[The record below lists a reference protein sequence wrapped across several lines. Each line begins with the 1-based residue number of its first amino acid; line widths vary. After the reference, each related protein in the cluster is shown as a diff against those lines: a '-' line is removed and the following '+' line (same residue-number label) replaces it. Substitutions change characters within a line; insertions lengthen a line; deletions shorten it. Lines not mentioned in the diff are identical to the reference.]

1 MIMIQV
7 NLLPPEYRKTEST
20 PLPRLLAI
28 IAGVT
33 LCASAIGVFL
43 YVHFGVLDQYVA
55 KRKQKEDIYY
65 QQKEL
70 ADRSLMLQRE
80 FNEYKKRRTTI
91 ESILN
96 KRLLIS
102 KKLDEF
108 WDIVH
113 NNGDHKKHFIWLTQI
128 STKVGSDSKRG
139 RGAGT
144 GGSINFKGYSAS
156 EDFSKLANFRDDIQS
171 SNVEGGFFE
180 DFIKI
185 DQPAWQV
192 TRWTDGLEPAAA
204 GTFSHSMT
212 LKPLGWR
219 LSPKWNKG
227 RK

>member
-1 MIMIQV
+1 MIQV

-28 IAGVT
+28 IGGVT
-33 LCASAIGVFL
+33 LCASAIGMFL
-43 YVHFGVLDQYVA
+43 YVHFGILDQYVA
-55 KRKQKEDIYY
+55 KRVQKEDIYY
-65 QQKEL
+65 KQKEL

-80 FNEYKKRRTTI
+80 FNEYKKRRTMI
-91 ESILN
+91 ESILS
-96 KRLLIS
+96 KRILIS
-102 KKLDEF
+102 RKLDEF

-113 NNGDHKKHFIWLTQI
+113 NNGDHKKHFVWLTQI
-128 STKVGSDSKRG
+128 STQIGGSAKKG
-139 RGAGT
+139 RGVASGGT
-144 GGSINFKGYSAS
+144 INFKGFSAS
-156 EDFSKLANFRDDIQS
+156 EDFSKLANFRDDIQN

-192 TRWTDGLEPAAA
+192 TRWSDGLEPSAA

-219 LSPKWNKG
+219 LNPKWNKG

>member
-28 IAGVT
+28 IGGVT
-33 LCASAIGVFL
+33 LCACAIGIFL
-43 YVHFGVLDQYVA
+43 YVHFGVLKQYVA
-55 KRKQKEDIYY
+55 KREQKEEIYY
-65 QQKEL
+65 KQKEL

-80 FNEYKKRRTTI
+80 LNEYKKRRTTI
-91 ESILN
+91 ESILQ
-96 KRLLIS
+96 KRLLVS

-113 NNGDHKKHFIWLTQI
+113 NNGDHKKHFVWLTQI
-128 STKVGSDSKRG
+128 TAKVGSNAKKG
-139 RGAGT
+139 RGAGS
-144 GGSINFKGYSAS
+144 GGSLSFKGYSAS

-171 SNVEGGFFE
+171 SDVEGGFFE
-180 DFIKI
+180 DFMRI
-185 DQPAWQV
+185 DPPSWVV
-192 TRWTDGLEPAAA
+192 TRWTDGLVPEAA
-204 GTFSHSMT
+204 GTFSHTMT

-219 LSPKWNKG
+219 LNPKFQKR